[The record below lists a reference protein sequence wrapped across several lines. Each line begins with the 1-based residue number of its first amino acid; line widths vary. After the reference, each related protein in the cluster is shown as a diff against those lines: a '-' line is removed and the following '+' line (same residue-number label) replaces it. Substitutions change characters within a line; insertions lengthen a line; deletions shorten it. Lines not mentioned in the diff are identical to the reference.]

1 MWVAKDWM
9 TISILWKIYG
19 NGGEYDYTKGLYNYN
34 TSTMRVPGKVGR
46 FSVLGSLLGRALL
59 GMACCR
65 LALMR

>member
-1 MWVAKDWM
+1 M
-9 TISILWKIYG
+9 LWKIYG
-19 NGGEYDYTKGLYNYN
+19 NGDEYEDCTKGLYNYN

-46 FSVLGSLLGRALL
+46 LSVLGSLLGRALL